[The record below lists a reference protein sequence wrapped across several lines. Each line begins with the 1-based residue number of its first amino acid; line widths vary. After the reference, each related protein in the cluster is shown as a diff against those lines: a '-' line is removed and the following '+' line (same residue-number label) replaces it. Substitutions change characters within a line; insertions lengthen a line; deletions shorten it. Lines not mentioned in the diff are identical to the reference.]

1 MTNFIQILCRT
12 SSSFLLTSY
21 FFLSSASAAT
31 PTVCPSYTFVGR
43 ITDASHVAFDADR
56 IATFTVAAAD
66 GTLLARS
73 KTFYRDDSTRNYALL
88 IPVASSEVNG
98 YALQGDTVTVSVLDD
113 NGRTWTGVI
122 NPATIGAPGT
132 VSEVDIILAEDTNG
146 DGIDDALFAE
156 LEAGWESSSAYDP
169 DATYDPSKFDSD
181 GDGISDLDEA
191 LLGTNPFNAADV
203 LAIQSFTA
211 SPMSLTFNAVGGH
224 TYAVE
229 SSPSLTDDADWQP
242 VPITTDPAAK
252 SSTRTLYTVPTS
264 AKSTTTTP
272 TLYLFPTSSPAFF
285 RLAPQ

>member
-1 MTNFIQILCRT
+1 MKTPSPVSHLASLALAFSLATI
-12 SSSFLLTSY
+12 S
-21 FFLSSASAAT
+21 LSAMAAT

-43 ITDASHVAFDADR
+43 ITDNAHVAFDADR
-56 IATFTVAAAD
+56 VATFTVAATN

-98 YALQGDTVTVSVLDD
+98 YALQGEKVLVSVLDD
-113 NGRTWTGVI
+113 NGRTWEGVI

-132 VSEVDIILAEDTNG
+132 VSEVDIILAEDLDG

-191 LLGTNPFNAADV
+191 LLGTNPFNAEDV

-211 SPMSLTFNAVGGH
+211 SPMSLKFESPGGH
-224 TYAVE
+224 TFAVE
-229 SSPSLTDDADWQP
+229 TSSSLSPDDADWHP
-242 VPITTDPAAK
+242 VPIATDPDAK
-252 SSTRTLYTVPTS
+252 SSTRTLYTIPSS
-264 AKSTTTTP
+264 AKSTTH

>member
-1 MTNFIQILCRT
+1 MKTPSPVSHLASLALAFSLATI
-12 SSSFLLTSY
+12 S
-21 FFLSSASAAT
+21 LSAMAAT

-43 ITDASHVAFDADR
+43 ITDASHTAFDADR
-56 IATFTVAAAD
+56 VATFTVAATN

-113 NGRTWTGVI
+113 NGRTWEGVI

-146 DGIDDALFAE
+146 DGIDDSLFAE

-191 LLGTNPFNAADV
+191 LLGTNPFNAEDI

-211 SPMSLTFNAVGGH
+211 SPMSLKFESPGGH
-224 TYAVE
+224 TFAVE
-229 SSPSLTDDADWQP
+229 TSSSLSPDDADWHP
-242 VPITTDPAAK
+242 VPIATDPDAK
-252 SSTRTLYTVPTS
+252 SSTRTLYTIPSS
-264 AKSTTTTP
+264 AKSTTH

>member
-1 MTNFIQILCRT
+1 MKTPSPVSHLASLALAFSLATI
-12 SSSFLLTSY
+12 S
-21 FFLSSASAAT
+21 LSAMAAT

-43 ITDASHVAFDADR
+43 ITDNAHVAFDADR
-56 IATFTVAAAD
+56 VATFTVAATN

-113 NGRTWTGVI
+113 NGRTWERVI

-132 VSEVDIILAEDTNG
+132 VSKVDIILAEDLNG

-191 LLGTNPFNAADV
+191 LLGTNPFNAEDV
-203 LAIQSFTA
+203 LALQSFTA
-211 SPMSLTFNAVGGH
+211 SPMSLKFESPGGH
-224 TYAVE
+224 TFAVE
-229 SSPSLTDDADWQP
+229 TSSSLSPDDADWHP
-242 VPITTDPAAK
+242 VPIATDPDAK
-252 SSTRTLYTVPTS
+252 SSTRTLYTIPSS
-264 AKSTTTTP
+264 ANSNF
-272 TLYLFPTSSPAFF
+272 Y
-285 RLAPQ
+285 RLAI